1 MSGTLLREDLDLV
14 LVLVVVL
21 GLGLVAGRCGEI
33 PPYREG
39 GVGGAG
45 GSGAS
50 RQTNL
55 AFNTNQWSFTL

>member
-1 MSGTLLREDLDLV
+1 MSGTLLREDLELLFV

-21 GLGLVAGRCGEI
+21 VLVAGRCGEI

-55 AFNTNQWSFTL
+55 AFYTNQWSFTL